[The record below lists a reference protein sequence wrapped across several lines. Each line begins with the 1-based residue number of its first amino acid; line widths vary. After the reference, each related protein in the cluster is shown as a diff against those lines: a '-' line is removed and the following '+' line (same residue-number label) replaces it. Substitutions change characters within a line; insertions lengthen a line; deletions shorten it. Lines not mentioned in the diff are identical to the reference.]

1 VNAPTDTASSAR
13 AGSTAA
19 AGSAAPAHR
28 PADPERVTAVVT
40 GLGVVAP
47 NGQGIEDYWSATLR
61 GESGIGRITR
71 FDPAQYPAQLA
82 GEVDDFRATDHIP
95 GKLMPQTDHMTRLAL
110 AATGWALADAGAE
123 PEDMDEFGMSVVT
136 ANAYGGFEFG
146 HRELE
151 KLWSRGGR
159 HVSAYQSFAWFYAV
173 NTGQISIRHGMRGP
187 SGVLVSEQA
196 GGLDALGQAR
206 RHIRKGT
213 PFVVTGGVDGA
224 LSPWGW
230 VAYLAGGRL
239 STRTD
244 PARAYLPFDT
254 DANGWVPGEG
264 GAIIVVEEAQAAAA
278 RGAGHRYGEIA
289 GYSSG
294 IDPAPHTG
302 RPPALRR
309 VIAQALADAGLRPA
323 DIGVVFADAAG
334 VPDLDRAEAEAI
346 TEVFGARG
354 VPVTAPK
361 TMTGRLASGG
371 SALDTATAF
380 LALRDGVIPPTAH
393 VSDLAGPAVG
403 LDFVLGTPRPAVGLD
418 SALVLA
424 RGTGGFTAALV
435 LRK

>member
-1 VNAPTDTASSAR
+1 VTA
-13 AGSTAA
+13 
-19 AGSAAPAHR
+19 
-28 PADPERVTAVVT
+28 TAVVT
-40 GLGVVAP
+40 GLGVAAP
-47 NGQGIEDYWSATLR
+47 NGLGIEDYWRATLR

-71 FDPAQYPAQLA
+71 FDPSGYPCRLA
-82 GEVDDFRATDHIP
+82 GEVTGFDATAYIP
-95 GKLMPQTDHMTRLAL
+95 GRLMPQTDHMTRLAL
-110 AATGWALADAGAE
+110 AAAGWALEDAGAD
-123 PEDMDEFGMSVVT
+123 PAALDEFGMSVVT

-151 KLWSRGGR
+151 KLWSLGGR

-196 GGLDALGQAR
+196 GGLDAAGQAR

-230 VAYLAGGRL
+230 VAYLSGGQV
-239 STRTD
+239 SGGDD

-254 DANGWVPGEG
+254 AAAGWVPGEG
-264 GAIIVVEEAQAAAA
+264 GAIIVVEEAAAA
-278 RGAGHRYGEIA
+278 RARGAVKVYGEIA

-302 RPPALRR
+302 RPPALPR
-309 VIAQALADAGLRPA
+309 VIRQALDDAGMRPA

-334 VPDLDRAEAEAI
+334 LPALDRAEAEAI
-346 TEVFGARG
+346 TEVFGAG
-354 VPVTAPK
+354 AVPVTAPK
-361 TMTGRLASGG
+361 TMVGRLASGG

-380 LALRDGVIPPTAH
+380 LALRDQVIPPTVH
-393 VSDLAGPAVG
+393 VTDPAGPAAG
-403 LDFVLGTPRPAVGLD
+403 LDLVRTPREAALT

-435 LRK
+435 VRTAA

>member
-1 VNAPTDTASSAR
+1 MTA
-13 AGSTAA
+13 
-19 AGSAAPAHR
+19 
-28 PADPERVTAVVT
+28 TAVVT
-40 GLGVVAP
+40 GLGVAAP
-47 NGQGIEDYWSATLR
+47 NGLGIEDYWRATLN

-71 FDPAQYPAQLA
+71 FDPAGYPCRLA
-82 GEVDDFRATDHIP
+82 GEIGDFDPTEHIP
-95 GKLMPQTDHMTRLAL
+95 GRLMPQTDHMTRLAL
-110 AATGWALADAGAE
+110 AATDWALSDAGAV
-123 PEDMDEFGMSVVT
+123 PTDLDEFGMSVVT

-151 KLWSRGGR
+151 KLWSRGSR

-196 GGLDALGQAR
+196 GGLDAAGQAR

-230 VAYLAGGRL
+230 VAYLSSGQL
-239 STRTD
+239 STGDD

-254 DANGWVPGEG
+254 AAGGWVPGEG
-264 GAIIVVEEAQAAAA
+264 GAIIVVEEAEAARA
-278 RGAGHRYGEIA
+278 RGAAKIYGEIA

-294 IDPAPHTG
+294 IDPAPYTG
-302 RPPALRR
+302 RPQALPR
-309 VIAQALADAGLRPA
+309 VIRQALADAGLEPA
-323 DIGVVFADAAG
+323 DIGVVFADAVG
-334 VPDLDRAEAEAI
+334 LPEPDRAEAEAI
-346 TEVFGARG
+346 TEVFGAG
-354 VPVTAPK
+354 AVPVTAPK
-361 TMTGRLASGG
+361 TMVGRLASGG

-380 LALRDGVIPPTAH
+380 LALRDQVVPPTAH
-393 VSDLAGPAVG
+393 VTDPAGAAADLD
-403 LDFVLGTPRPAVGLD
+403 LVLAPRQAALH

-435 LRK
+435 VRAAA

>member
-1 VNAPTDTASSAR
+1 VNA
-13 AGSTAA
+13 
-19 AGSAAPAHR
+19 
-28 PADPERVTAVVT
+28 TAVVT
-40 GLGVVAP
+40 GLGVAAP
-47 NGQGIEDYWSATLR
+47 NGLGIEDYWRATLSGR
-61 GESGIGRITR
+61 SGIGRITR
-71 FDPAQYPAQLA
+71 FDPSPYPSRLA
-82 GEVDDFRATDHIP
+82 GQVDGFRPTDHIP
-95 GKLMPQTDHMTRLAL
+95 GRLMPQTDHMTRLAL
-110 AATGWALADAGAE
+110 AATGWALDDAGAD
-123 PEDMDEFGMSVVT
+123 PAALDEYGMSVVT

-151 KLWSRGGR
+151 KLWSLGGK

-196 GGLDALGQAR
+196 GGLDAAGQAR

-230 VAYLAGGRL
+230 VAYLAGGQL
-239 STRTD
+239 STRDD

-254 DANGWVPGEG
+254 GAGGWVPGEG
-264 GAIIVVEEAQAAAA
+264 GAIIVVEDADSARA
-278 RGAGHRYGEIA
+278 RGASRIYGEIA

-302 RPPALRR
+302 RPPALAR
-309 VIAQALADAGLRPA
+309 VIRQALDDAGLAPA

-334 VPDLDRAEAEAI
+334 LPDLDRAEAEAI
-346 TEVFGARG
+346 TEVFGARA

-361 TMTGRLASGG
+361 TMVGRLASGG

-380 LALRDGVIPPTAH
+380 LALRDSVIPPTAH
-393 VSDLAGPAVG
+393 VTDVAGPATD
-403 LDFVLGTPRPAVGLD
+403 LDLVLGTPRPAALT
-418 SALVLA
+418 SAVVLA
-424 RGTGGFTAALV
+424 RGTGGFAAALV
-435 LRK
+435 VRRYAGR